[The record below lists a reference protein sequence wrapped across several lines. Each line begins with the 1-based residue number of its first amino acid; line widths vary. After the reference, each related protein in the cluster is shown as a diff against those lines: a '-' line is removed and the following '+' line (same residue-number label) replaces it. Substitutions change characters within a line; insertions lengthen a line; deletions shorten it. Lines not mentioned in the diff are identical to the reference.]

1 MCNTVKLVGLW
12 FFFLSKIQFFLFHP
26 CIDHID
32 HSTKSLELF
41 SYFKIYFFPS
51 HNLFH
56 LQTYYHFTVMLSI
69 FNWCLHHHSWLDFF
83 FCMILCYHFLFIT
96 IVISWDYLIF
106 LFFYPSKLITN
117 FTDIT
122 NFESNIHYFLF
133 NFINI
138 SKFIYRGHP
147 LLHASYF
154 LIFLIYSFIFITSFQ
169 YTSRL

>member
-1 MCNTVKLVGLW
+1 MVCD

-83 FCMILCYHFLFIT
+83 LYDPLLSFFIYYHINFLRLF
-96 IVISWDYLIF
+96 F

-117 FTDIT
+117 FADVT
-122 NFESNIHYFLF
+122 NFESNIHYSLF